1 MVSTHLTTRSGEL
14 CMRCLIG
21 RGELSQSAWIFLRAR
36 RQYHNASGRWRPSNQ
51 FQVDPNSLEE
61 TVQRHRSANRQTFT
75 IRKIPARTPN
85 YEATI
90 RPEFTQTGLKLEADR
105 SDPTATLSDQSARR
119 ANLSQIFDRSSSKV
133 DLHSFQARRNTEV
146 DPTRPNISWTK
157 DGPYSPTIELPWLNY
172 VDKSDG
178 GSIARLGEEIRAFEK
193 YMRPTPGEKDA
204 VEKAGNDAVA
214 SLQCVEAD
222 LPILIG
228 SQRTGMALPH
238 SSLDLF
244 VPIKDLDRAEDGRG
258 PSASRPKMVQAR
270 LKRLREMESI
280 LKNSQTLSNLTLRRD
295 RDPTLSAVHN
305 ATGLQVQ
312 FQCGPSPPASLDFI
326 LNYRAE
332 FPTLRALFIVL
343 RMLLETRG
351 LFGATPGG
359 MHPYLL
365 TMMIVAALKLREGKY
380 QRDNVGGQLLH
391 VLEVYI
397 GTDFTKYGVSVEPP
411 GLFDKELSVQGVRS
425 RGGRLIPLHHL
436 YLRGQRSISK
446 RSFSPPSD
454 GMLSL
459 QDPSDFMNDVGWT
472 CYLMPE
478 VTQLFR
484 ATYDDLKARIKSEG
498 TNSIA
503 QQQNQ
508 EQQDAAPRSKENKP
522 SRSILSFALGANYHD
537 FERFR
542 DRILVDTS
550 PTGGHVRADE
560 LNRNFEPRPQP
571 LGEVRTHMESWR
583 TEEGEENHV
592 PH

>member
-1 MVSTHLTTRSGEL
+1 MVSTYLTARSGEP
-14 CMRCLIG
+14 CIRCLID
-21 RGELSQSAWIFLRAR
+21 RELSQSAWIFLRAR

-51 FQVDPNSLEE
+51 LEVDPNSLEE
-61 TVQRHRSANRQTFT
+61 TIQRHRSANRQTFT
-75 IRKIPARTPN
+75 IRKVASRTN
-85 YEATI
+85 EYKGTI
-90 RPEFTQTGLKLEADR
+90 RPEFIQPRWKWEADR
-105 SDPTATLSDQSARR
+105 SDQPARR
-119 ANLSQIFDRSSSKV
+119 EDLSRILDRGERANSKFDP
-133 DLHSFQARRNTEV
+133 HSFQARRDPTV

-157 DGPYSPTIELPWLNY
+157 DVPYSPTIELPWLNY
-172 VDKSDG
+172 VEKSDG
-178 GSIARLGEEIRAFEK
+178 GAIACLGEEIRAFEK
-193 YMRPTPGEKDA
+193 YMLPTPGERDA
-204 VEKAGNDAVA
+204 VEKAQNDAIA
-214 SLQCVEAD
+214 SLQCAKAD

-238 SSLDLF
+238 STVDLF
-244 VPIKDLDRAEDGRG
+244 VPIKDLEREEGGRG
-258 PSASRPKMVQAR
+258 PSATRPKMVQAR
-270 LKRLREMESI
+270 LKRLREMEHI
-280 LKNSQTLSNLTLRRD
+280 LKNSQTLSNVTLRRD
-295 RDPTLSAVHN
+295 RDPTLSAVHV

-351 LFGATPGG
+351 LFGGTDGG

-365 TMMIVAALKLREGKY
+365 TMMIVAALKIREGKY

-397 GTDFTKYGVSVEPP
+397 DTDFTRYGVSVEPP
-411 GLFDKELSVQGVRS
+411 GLFDKWLSVREVRNEYGGVIR
-425 RGGRLIPLHHL
+425 LHHP

-446 RSFSPPSD
+446 RSFSPPSY

-459 QDPSDFMNDVGWT
+459 QDPSDFMNDVGRT
-472 CYLMPE
+472 CFVMPE
-478 VTQLFR
+478 VKQLFK
-484 ATYDDLKARIKSEG
+484 ATHHDLKARIKSEG
-498 TNSIA
+498 KPSTA
-503 QQQNQ
+503 QQQDK
-508 EQQDAAPRSKENKP
+508 DAVIGSNENKH
-522 SRSILSFALGANYHD
+522 SGSILSLALGANYHD

-542 DRILVDTS
+542 DRILVDASLTE
-550 PTGGHVRADE
+550 GHVRTDE
-560 LNRNFEPRPQP
+560 INRNFEPRPHP